1 MFTFFTDDECSTM
14 PPPHSLARS
23 ALPILILK
31 PAGQW
36 QRLHHLLEEAQNVLM
51 LSQWRHLVMVFLS
64 FASCSQLT
72 FVLGTD
78 TDDFWGS
85 GMLSIRSKIAVIF
98 WSESLTCTKG
108 SPPDT
113 LNLKR
118 KKKPKPT
125 NNWLNSYAKT
135 HQFFI

>member
-1 MFTFFTDDECSTM
+1 MFHNASPTFFGKVSSANTYTETSRTMAKAPPLAWGSPECSD
-14 PPPHSLARS
+14 PSC
-23 ALPILILK
+23 
-31 PAGQW
+31 
-36 QRLHHLLEEAQNVLM
+36 
-51 LSQWRHLVMVFLS
+51 QWRHLVMFFLS

-78 TDDFWGS
+78 TDDFCGS